1 MKLLIDAHL
10 PKRLANQLR
19 EIGHDVKHTLDLV
32 LKNQTPDHEI
42 NTLSLQESRIVVTKD
57 SDFVNSFF
65 AQNKPYKLLLIS
77 TGNISNSELEHLF
90 FTNIATISTGF
101 SEYRFIE
108 LNQNT
113 IIFHE

>member
-19 EIGHDVKHTLDLV
+19 EIGHDVKHTRDLAQQ
-32 LKNQTPDHEI
+32 NRTPDHEMNAI
-42 NTLSLQESRIVVTKD
+42 SLRESRIVVTKD

-77 TGNISNSELEHLF
+77 TGNISNSELEELIS
-90 FTNIATISTGF
+90 TTITTISTGF
-101 SEYRFIE
+101 SKYRFIE
-108 LNQNT
+108 LNQTT
-113 IIFHE
+113 IIFHK